1 MMDAKGDIS
10 ISMIVI
16 ASIGVIV
23 LSIVAALVI
32 QSGSDVTDARSCQN
46 VGSCAASADACG
58 PDSIAG
64 ATMDCEQVT
73 GSEDA
78 VCCIRN

>member
-1 MMDAKGDIS
+1 MKRNGGIS

-32 QSGSDVTDARSCQN
+32 QAGGDVSDARQCSN
-46 VGSCAASADACG
+46 VGSCAPSASACG
-58 PDSIAG
+58 PDTIAG
-64 ATMDCEQVT
+64 SAMNCKETT

>member
-1 MMDAKGDIS
+1 MNKEGGIS

-32 QSGSDVTDARSCQN
+32 QAGGDVSEARQCEN
-46 VGSCAASADACG
+46 VGRCAASASACTS
-58 PDSIAG
+58 DEIAG
-64 ATMDCEQVT
+64 ATMNCEDEI
-73 GSEDA
+73 GSEEA